1 MGTSVRAR
9 VQPSLPKGLDD
20 LAELAMSLG
29 DAGRQAVAELKLC
42 AVGLGMLST
51 LATTEA
57 LG

>member
-1 MGTSVRAR
+1 
-9 VQPSLPKGLDD
+9 

-42 AVGLGMLST
+42 AVGLGMLAT

>member
-1 MGTSVRAR
+1 
-9 VQPSLPKGLDD
+9 
-20 LAELAMSLG
+20 MSLC
-29 DAGRQAVAELKLC
+29 DADRQAVAELKLC

>member
-9 VQPSLPKGLDD
+9 VQPSLPEGLDD

-42 AVGLGMLST
+42 GVGLGTLST
-51 LATTEA
+51 LATTQA